1 MERGIVFGLIGAAV
15 IASLVGFLRMAHV
28 VHLDIDDGTKFLFGL
43 AALLGLVALFQ
54 GRITICPEERSNW
67 MRSSVASMPP

>member
-43 AALLGLVALFQ
+43 
-54 GRITICPEERSNW
+54 RRC
-67 MRSSVASMPP
+67 